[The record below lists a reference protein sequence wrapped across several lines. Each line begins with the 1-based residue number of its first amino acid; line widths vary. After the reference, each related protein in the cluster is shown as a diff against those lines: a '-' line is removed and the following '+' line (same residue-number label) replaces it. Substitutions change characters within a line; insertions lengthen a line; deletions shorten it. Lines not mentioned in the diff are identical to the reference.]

1 MALRIIRTEEDPILR
16 KCSRPVTKFDEK
28 LGQILDDMKET
39 MAKANGAGLAAVQ
52 VGMLRRIIVVDAG
65 DGVVE
70 LVNPEI
76 IEADGEQEVLLSG
89 DTPYETEE
97 GCLSLPNKWAIVKRP
112 NHVKVRAQTRT
123 GAWRIFEGE
132 GLKARAFCHEI
143 DHLDGH
149 LFIDRMEKMLTED
162 EVRRLQ
168 NERMNRTEAD
178 V

>member
-16 KCSRPVTKFDEK
+16 KCSRPVTTFDEK

-76 IEADGEQEVLLSG
+76 IEADGEQEG
-89 DTPYETEE
+89 EE

>member
-1 MALRIIRTEEDPILR
+1 MALRIIRTEKDPILR

-76 IEADGEQEVLLSG
+76 IEADGEQEG
-89 DTPYETEE
+89 EE

>member
-16 KCSRPVTKFDEK
+16 KRSRPVTNFDEK

-76 IEADGEQEVLLSG
+76 IEADGEQEG
-89 DTPYETEE
+89 EE

>member
-76 IEADGEQEVLLSG
+76 IEADGEQEG
-89 DTPYETEE
+89 EE

-178 V
+178 A

>member
-76 IEADGEQEVLLSG
+76 IEADGEQEG
-89 DTPYETEE
+89 EE

-168 NERMNRTEAD
+168 NERMNRMEAD

>member
-16 KCSRPVTKFDEK
+16 KRSRPVTKFDEK

-76 IEADGEQEVLLSG
+76 IEADGEQEG
-89 DTPYETEE
+89 EE

-123 GAWRIFEGE
+123 GAWRMFEGE

-143 DHLDGH
+143 DHLDGC
-149 LFIDRMEKMLTED
+149 LFVDRMEKMLTEE

-168 NERMNRTEAD
+168 NERLHTAEDD

>member
-1 MALRIIRTEEDPILR
+1 MAIRIIRTEEDPILR
-16 KCSRPVTKFDEK
+16 KCSRPVTKFDDK
-28 LGQILDDMKET
+28 LGQIIDDMRET

-52 VGMLRRIIVVDAG
+52 VGMLRRIVVVDAG
-65 DGVVE
+65 DGVLE
-70 LVNPEI
+70 LVNPQI
-76 IEADGEQEVLLSG
+76 IEADGEQVG
-89 DTPYETEE
+89 EE
-97 GCLSLPNKWAIVKRP
+97 GCLSLPNKWAIVRRP

-132 GLKARAFCHEI
+132 GLKARAFCHEL

-149 LFIDRMEKMLTED
+149 LFIDRMEKMLTEE

-168 NERMNRTEAD
+168 NERMNLSEDD

>member
-16 KCSRPVTKFDEK
+16 KRSRPVTKFDEK

-76 IEADGEQEVLLSG
+76 IEADGEQEG
-89 DTPYETEE
+89 EE

-123 GAWRIFEGE
+123 GAWRVFEGE

-168 NERMNRTEAD
+168 NERMNRLEAD

>member
-76 IEADGEQEVLLSG
+76 IEADGEQEG
-89 DTPYETEE
+89 EE

>member
-16 KCSRPVTKFDEK
+16 KRSRPVTKFDDK
-28 LGQILDDMKET
+28 LGQILDDMRET

-70 LVNPEI
+70 LVNPELV
-76 IEADGEQEVLLSG
+76 EADGEQEG
-89 DTPYETEE
+89 EE

-123 GAWRIFEGE
+123 GAWRMFEGE

-143 DHLDGH
+143 DHLDGC
-149 LFIDRMEKMLTED
+149 LFVDRMEKMLTEE

-168 NERMNRTEAD
+168 NERLHTTEDD

>member
-16 KCSRPVTKFDEK
+16 KRSRPVTKFDEK
-28 LGQILDDMKET
+28 LGQILDDMRET

-76 IEADGEQEVLLSG
+76 VEADGEQEG
-89 DTPYETEE
+89 EE

-123 GAWRIFEGE
+123 GAWRMFEGE

-143 DHLDGH
+143 DHLDGC
-149 LFIDRMEKMLTED
+149 LFVDRMEKMLTEE

-168 NERMNRTEAD
+168 NERLRTAEDD

>member
-1 MALRIIRTEEDPILR
+1 MAIRIIRTEEDPILR

-76 IEADGEQEVLLSG
+76 IETDGEQEG
-89 DTPYETEE
+89 EE

-112 NHVKVRAQTRT
+112 NHVKVRAQTST

>member
-76 IEADGEQEVLLSG
+76 IEADGEQEG
-89 DTPYETEE
+89 EE

-149 LFIDRMEKMLTED
+149 LFIDRMEKMLTVD

>member
-76 IEADGEQEVLLSG
+76 VEADGEQEG
-89 DTPYETEE
+89 EE

-112 NHVKVRAQTRT
+112 NQVKVRAQTRT

-168 NERMNRTEAD
+168 NERINRTEAD

>member
-76 IEADGEQEVLLSG
+76 VEADGEQEG
-89 DTPYETEE
+89 EE

-168 NERMNRTEAD
+168 NERINRTEAD

>member
-16 KCSRPVTKFDEK
+16 KRSRPVTKFDEK

-76 IEADGEQEVLLSG
+76 IEADGEQEG
-89 DTPYETEE
+89 EE

-123 GAWRIFEGE
+123 GAWRVFEGE

>member
-16 KCSRPVTKFDEK
+16 KRSRPVTKFDEK

-76 IEADGEQEVLLSG
+76 IEADGEQEG
-89 DTPYETEE
+89 EE

-168 NERMNRTEAD
+168 NERMNRLEAD

>member
-16 KCSRPVTKFDEK
+16 KHSRPVTKFDEK

-76 IEADGEQEVLLSG
+76 IEADGEQEG
-89 DTPYETEE
+89 EE

-123 GAWRIFEGE
+123 GAWRVFEGE

-149 LFIDRMEKMLTED
+149 LFVDRMEKMLTED

>member
-16 KCSRPVTKFDEK
+16 KCSRPVTKFDEQ
-28 LGQILDDMKET
+28 LGQTLDDMKEP

-76 IEADGEQEVLLSG
+76 VEADGEQEG
-89 DTPYETEE
+89 EE

-168 NERMNRTEAD
+168 NERINRTEAD

>member
-16 KCSRPVTKFDEK
+16 KRSRPVTKFDDK
-28 LGQILDDMKET
+28 LGQILDDMRET

-76 IEADGEQEVLLSG
+76 VEADGEQEG
-89 DTPYETEE
+89 EE

-123 GAWRIFEGE
+123 GAWRMFEGE

-143 DHLDGH
+143 DHLDGC
-149 LFIDRMEKMLTED
+149 LFVDRMEKMLTEE

-168 NERMNRTEAD
+168 NERLHTTEDD

>member
-76 IEADGEQEVLLSG
+76 IEADGEQEG
-89 DTPYETEE
+89 EE

-149 LFIDRMEKMLTED
+149 LFIDRMEKMLTEE

-168 NERMNRTEAD
+168 NERLRTAEDD

>member
-16 KCSRPVTKFDEK
+16 KRSRPVTKFDDK
-28 LGQILDDMKET
+28 LGQILDDMRET

-76 IEADGEQEVLLSG
+76 IEADGEQEG
-89 DTPYETEE
+89 EE

-123 GAWRIFEGE
+123 GAWRMFEGE

-168 NERMNRTEAD
+168 NERMNRLEAD

>member
-76 IEADGEQEVLLSG
+76 IEADGEQEG
-89 DTPYETEE
+89 EE

-123 GAWRIFEGE
+123 GSWRIFEGE

>member
-16 KCSRPVTKFDEK
+16 KRSRPVTNFDEK

-76 IEADGEQEVLLSG
+76 IEADGEQEG
-89 DTPYETEE
+89 EE

-143 DHLDGH
+143 DHLDGR

>member
-76 IEADGEQEVLLSG
+76 IEADGEQEG
-89 DTPYETEE
+89 EE

-143 DHLDGH
+143 DHLDGR

>member
-76 IEADGEQEVLLSG
+76 IEADGEQEG
-89 DTPYETEE
+89 EE

-149 LFIDRMEKMLTED
+149 LFIDRMEKMRTED

>member
-28 LGQILDDMKET
+28 IGQILDDMKET

-76 IEADGEQEVLLSG
+76 IEADGEQEG
-89 DTPYETEE
+89 EE

>member
-76 IEADGEQEVLLSG
+76 IEADGEQEG
-89 DTPYETEE
+89 EE

-123 GAWRIFEGE
+123 FSRRSRRPSSHFSYSGKSKLASIF
-132 GLKARAFCHEI
+132 
-143 DHLDGH
+143 
-149 LFIDRMEKMLTED
+149 
-162 EVRRLQ
+162 
-168 NERMNRTEAD
+168 
-178 V
+178 

>member
-76 IEADGEQEVLLSG
+76 VEADGEQEG
-89 DTPYETEE
+89 EE

-168 NERMNRTEAD
+168 NERINRTEVD